1 MMSDPVAKV
10 AGGAAG
16 APPALVSP
24 TTAKTPATQVAAS
37 VE

>member
-10 AGGAAG
+10 AAGAAG

-24 TTAKTPATQVAAS
+24 TTAKALATQVAAN